1 MEMNREE
8 IIKATATKA
17 LMDEINYLVETSEYE
32 EWEEIHTV
40 ESAFTY
46 VSELSDEG
54 GWERLR
60 TPVNK
65 VHIALG
71 DLVERPLEFFDDV
84 VTNRGTRWDLKLEGK
99 YYTWGATWGW

>member
-46 VSELSDEG
+46 VS
-54 GWERLR
+54 
-60 TPVNK
+60 
-65 VHIALG
+65 
-71 DLVERPLEFFDDV
+71 
-84 VTNRGTRWDLKLEGK
+84 
-99 YYTWGATWGW
+99 